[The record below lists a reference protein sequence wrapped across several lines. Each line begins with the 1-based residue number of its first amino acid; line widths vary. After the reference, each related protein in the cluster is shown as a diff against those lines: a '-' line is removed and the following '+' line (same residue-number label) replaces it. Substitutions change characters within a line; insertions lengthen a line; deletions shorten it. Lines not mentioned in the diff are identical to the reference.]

1 MENFVFRN
9 PTTIYF
15 GKQMEERVGEIVAQ
29 YSKNILLHHYG
40 EDILRTIGIY
50 DTVIKS
56 LNEAGVKYT
65 ELGGVVANPRLSLIK
80 EGVEICRKEGID
92 FVLNVGGGSVIDSG
106 KAIAFG
112 VPYQGEDIWNL
123 FIGKERCTETLPT
136 GSILTLPGTG
146 SESSNSCV
154 VTNEETGEKDSVD
167 VDVIRPKF
175 TIMNPELTM
184 SLPPYQTACGTFDAL
199 SHIMER
205 YFADTPNV
213 TLTDF
218 QCESAMRA
226 ILNIG
231 PLQLDDPKNYDY
243 RAEIMWACKIA
254 HDNSLGVGRRVDWT
268 CHQLGHQISAVCDLT
283 HGASLAIM
291 FLAWTKYI
299 YKDHLDRFYKFAV
312 NVFDVHPTAMSKEQT
327 ALEGLKRLK
336 AWTVKLGLP
345 TTLTEAKVDLSL
357 IPKMTEKW
365 EGGSQGGYFHKLSKE
380 DIDNIFESAK

>member
-1 MENFVFRN
+1 MENFTFKN

-15 GKQMEERVGEIVAQ
+15 GKQTEEQVGDIVSQ

-50 DTVIKS
+50 DRVITS
-56 LNEAGVKYT
+56 LKDAGVKYT

-80 EGVEICRKEGID
+80 KGIEICRGEGID

-112 VPYQGEDIWNL
+112 VLYNGEIWDL
-123 FIGKERCTETLPT
+123 FEKKAPCEQTLPT

-154 VTNEETGEKDSVD
+154 VTNEATGQKESVD

-184 SLPPYQTACGTFDAL
+184 SLPPYQTACGTYDAL

-205 YFADTPNV
+205 YFTDTPNV
-213 TLTDF
+213 VVTDL
-218 QCESAMRA
+218 QCEAAMRA

-231 PLQLDDPKNYDY
+231 SLQLEDPGNYDY

-254 HDNSLGVGRRVDWT
+254 HDNSLGVGRHVDWA
-268 CHQLGHQISAVCDLT
+268 CHLLGHRISAVCDLA
-283 HGASLAIM
+283 HGASLAIL
-291 FLAWTKYI
+291 FPAWMKYV

-312 NVFDVHPTAMSKEQT
+312 NVFGVHPSAMSKERI
-327 ALEGLKRLK
+327 ALEGIARLE
-336 AWTVKLGLP
+336 AWTRQMGLP
-345 TTLTEAKVDLSL
+345 ATLTEAKVDRSL
-357 IPKMTEKW
+357 IPHMSKKW
-365 EGGSQGGYFHKLSKE
+365 DGGGHGGRFHRLDKK
-380 DIDNIFESAK
+380 DIDRIFESAT